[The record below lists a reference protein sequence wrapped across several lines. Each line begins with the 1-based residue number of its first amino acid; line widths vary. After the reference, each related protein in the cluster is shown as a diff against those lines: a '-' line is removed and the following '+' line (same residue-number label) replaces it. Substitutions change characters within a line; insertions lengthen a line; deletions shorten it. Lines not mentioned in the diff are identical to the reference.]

1 MPNQST
7 AESIRRPVRHLIV
20 ILGDQLDRHSPAF
33 DGFDSERDIVWMAEV
48 IEESIKV
55 PVSLPRIA
63 IFLACMRHFRDA
75 LRSERIHVDYREIS
89 LGESSLADALKSALQ
104 CHQPAKVVMVEPGEW
119 SVRESLRAAV
129 AQHSVLLDERADEHF
144 LCSHREF
151 ADHAHGRKQLRM
163 EFFYREMRRKH
174 QVLLDGDGK
183 PEGGDWNYDA
193 ENRGSF
199 GKTGP
204 VDVPAPVRF
213 APDSLTVQVIDEVR
227 RLFPQHVGKLDR
239 FDWPVTRDQALIA
252 LQDFIDHRLSHF
264 GEYQDAMW
272 TREPWLYHSRI
283 SAALNLKLL
292 NPLEVIRAVELAY
305 RSGRAPLAATEGFIR
320 QILGWREYVRGVYWH
335 LMPGYLERNTMRA
348 SEPLPSFF
356 WTARTDMQCLSD
368 SIGQTLDLGYAH
380 HIQRLMVTGLFCLL
394 LGVDPKEV
402 HAWYL
407 SVYVDAVEWVE
418 LPNTLGMSQYADG
431 GVMASK
437 PYIASGRYIDK
448 MSNYCRQC
456 RYKPAEATGKTA
468 CPFTTLYWDFLIRH
482 EQDLS
487 GNPRMVMQV
496 RNLARLTEA
505 RRAEVIA
512 AARDLRQSLRPQ
524 GNGSNL
530 AP

>member
-1 MPNQST
+1 
-7 AESIRRPVRHLIV
+7 
-20 ILGDQLDRHSPAF
+20 
-33 DGFDSERDIVWMAEV
+33 
-48 IEESIKV
+48 
-55 PVSLPRIA
+55 
-63 IFLACMRHFRDA
+63 
-75 LRSERIHVDYREIS
+75 
-89 LGESSLADALKSALQ
+89 
-104 CHQPAKVVMVEPGEW
+104 
-119 SVRESLRAAV
+119 
-129 AQHSVLLDERADEHF
+129 
-144 LCSHREF
+144 
-151 ADHAHGRKQLRM
+151 M

-292 NPLEVIRAVELAY
+292 NPLEVIRAAELAY

-320 QILGWREYVRGVYWH
+320 QILGWREYVRVVYWH